1 MFNKFIFIINA
12 PRGGGV
18 SISKLKRI
26 QNNSKIF
33 IWPYEFFYF
42 NLFNEV
48 SNNKKTQ
55 KIGKLNKFF
64 FKEIKQKLNF
74 FSKDK
79 INFIKF
85 KKKLTLT
92 TKDEY
97 NSIEYLNH
105 LAKSLSCSYKK
116 KNKSEKLL
124 FVYTSARGF
133 DWKKN
138 NLKNFYFIKT
148 DRSYFESFISIREN
162 TIGGSSFYN
171 FYNLEGKKSF
181 FYWIETFRKIVL
193 NHKENLPKKR
203 FLNLKFESLRY
214 SLKKRSDIND
224 KNSKKI
230 LEYFKIKDNTKNKNF
245 FFEVHKKKNKEKF
258 NLSKIEKYLL
268 ENYIYQKKINFIKYF
283 YYLNISIKFF
293 ICNFYKSK
301 TKKKVIRLIKL
312 YLMFFLF
319 YFYIYKE
326 KELYNLLLKGNPH
339 IKFMGIW
346 K

>member
-230 LEYFKIKDNTKNKNF
+230 LEYFKLKDNTKNKNF
-245 FFEVHKKKNKEKF
+245 FFEVHKKE
-258 NLSKIEKYLL
+258 
-268 ENYIYQKKINFIKYF
+268 
-283 YYLNISIKFF
+283 
-293 ICNFYKSK
+293 
-301 TKKKVIRLIKL
+301 
-312 YLMFFLF
+312 
-319 YFYIYKE
+319 
-326 KELYNLLLKGNPH
+326 
-339 IKFMGIW
+339 
-346 K
+346 